1 MGRGSWHA
9 LASSYW
15 LSTDKLLSLQR
26 LCSLF
31 VNQPLIKM
39 KLCKVSI
46 ECYVNN
52 KDIKYE
58 SHYFLLILIH
68 FTVIYAFDVIYIS
81 SICKVGMLYN
91 II

>member
-1 MGRGSWHA
+1 
-9 LASSYW
+9 
-15 LSTDKLLSLQR
+15 
-26 LCSLF
+26 
-31 VNQPLIKM
+31 M

>member
-1 MGRGSWHA
+1 
-9 LASSYW
+9 
-15 LSTDKLLSLQR
+15 
-26 LCSLF
+26 
-31 VNQPLIKM
+31 M
-39 KLCKVSI
+39 KLCKLSI

-91 II
+91 IIWFSQSYDDSLESTMMEAFILWKSSC